1 MAEGRDVARRAELKA
16 AGEVMDLFAREAVI
30 ALDLYVESLPPGRP
44 LEAGERFALLWRES
58 GLHEVEFPNPTDS
71 QRILRAAY
79 GLSQTSSQRPLTVA
93 GATRD
98 ASLAGRPVTEGI
110 EDLRRDLE
118 DSYGDSLEVPEPG
131 EWLKQS
137 LGRLAKASVVRDAVQ
152 LGAAVRLLSP
162 AAREQVDNLVQ
173 QGLRLKDA
181 RREVGR
187 SADGYRAASDRFTVD
202 RLKYGAVS
210 LAATS
215 IVMATP
221 HWTGIAAAGRAVSV
235 YAALKVFPSWAN
247 RRSATK
253 RLDAGQEQL
262 RSVRADVAD
271 VVDRTKPLGPLAQR
285 AANIANRRSDG
296 PSR

>member
-1 MAEGRDVARRAELKA
+1 MAEGRDAARRAELKA
-16 AGEVMDLFAREAVI
+16 AGEVMDLFAREAVL
-30 ALDLYVESLPPGRP
+30 ALDRYVESLPPGRP
-44 LEAGERFALLWRES
+44 LEAGERFAGLWRES
-58 GLHEVEFPNPTDS
+58 GLHKVEFPNPTDS

-98 ASLAGRPVTEGI
+98 ASLAGRPVTWGI
-110 EDLRRDLE
+110 EHLRRDLE

-162 AAREQVDNLVQ
+162 AAREQADNLVQ

-181 RREVGR
+181 RREAGR

-202 RLKYGAVS
+202 SLTYNAVS

-215 IVMATP
+215 IVMAMP
-221 HWTGIAAAGRAVSV
+221 HWTRIASVPVNV
-235 YAALKVFPSWAN
+235 YAALKVFSSWAN
-247 RRSATK
+247 TRSATK

-262 RSVRADVAD
+262 RSVRADVAG

-285 AANIANRRSDG
+285 AADIANRRSDG